1 MEVINFQ
8 LDVIKRFRQIYARQT
23 AFGCGKCLTLCRI
36 QRSITKCKE
45 NTINNTQHAC

>member
-36 QRSITKCKE
+36 QRGHVVIVSSFVVR
-45 NTINNTQHAC
+45 TIGNV